1 MPLGYMGPGAICWV
15 LGSRAEVLQ
24 EGFGDV
30 DSSKRFWVINLVETE
45 EMLLA
50 SCLCIHSSPNP
61 DRVIESSSQE
71 CKGENP
77 AQGRL
82 SCRRVVRH
90 WRIHRRTGHRL
101 QHRYLPRRAAWEG
114 LN

>member
-15 LGSRAEVLQ
+15 LGSRAEILQ

-71 CKGENP
+71 CSGQAELP
-77 AQGRL
+77 A
-82 SCRRVVRH
+82 S
-90 WRIHRRTGHRL
+90 RIHRRTGHRL
-101 QHRYLPRRAAWEG
+101 QHIYLPRRAAWEG

>member
-15 LGSRAEVLQ
+15 LGSRAEILQ

-82 SCRRVVRH
+82 SCRRVGS
-90 WRIHRRTGHRL
+90 TGAQATGFSTYIFPEE
-101 QHRYLPRRAAWEG
+101 QHGKA
-114 LN
+114 